1 MDVTYRK
8 AHNKECS
15 ILAEYIYSASNG
27 VLDYLFKDTVPGMT
41 VIQLLTFG
49 LEDEQKYNSYKGV
62 IVAEYNNKVI
72 GMLQAYSYIHH
83 EIDDEMRAFIPRER
97 LEQFEEFYNSRVDNS
112 FLINAMYVDEK
123 HRRKGIANHLISIA
137 REEAKSCGFEK
148 LSLFVLADNT
158 PAQQLYYSNGF
169 IHEKDI
175 EFDDAVKFNHE
186 GRLYLMSCDIGK

>member
-83 EIDDEMRAFIPRER
+83 EIDDESYFKPAFFIITDGTGIKGKRN
-97 LEQFEEFYNSRVDNS
+97 QV
-112 FLINAMYVDEK
+112 NAVEVQDLK
-123 HRRKGIANHLISIA
+123 PIVQPQHHRFASVTLVQA
-137 REEAKSCGFEK
+137 V
-148 LSLFVLADNT
+148 LSA
-158 PAQQLYYSNGF
+158 
-169 IHEKDI
+169 DI
-175 EFDDAVKFNHE
+175 ETNFSLA
-186 GRLYLMSCDIGK
+186 I